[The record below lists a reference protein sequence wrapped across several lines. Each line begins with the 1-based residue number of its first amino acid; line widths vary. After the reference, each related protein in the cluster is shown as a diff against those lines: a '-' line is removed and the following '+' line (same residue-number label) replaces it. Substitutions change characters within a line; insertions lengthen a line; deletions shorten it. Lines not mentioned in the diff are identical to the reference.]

1 MYITVYIHIF
11 PKIIYSKKL
20 FNLRVI
26 KIKRKVVLHGPSTLT
41 ISLPASWV
49 KKFNIK
55 KGDELNLEEF
65 GKELRIN
72 TEKAFDLEKKQITI
86 KDLKR
91 LGKSNL
97 TSSYRQGYS
106 EIDLNYDDSNYIN
119 IIQDILSK
127 EITGFEIIKQSS
139 NSCLIKDLTG
149 HNQDEF
155 DNVLR
160 RIWLLLIDLSKE
172 SFNALQKRDVA
183 RLKEMYLMDYS
194 INKFSNYCLRLLI
207 KKGHVD
213 FKKTP
218 LYYHLIKNLEETA
231 DNYKDLCTF
240 YSGNI
245 KKIDDDLIIIFTRIN
260 EHLNEIYQLFY
271 EYDEQQMEDLFRET
285 KLTHNKI
292 SNSKN
297 STAYCLSTICEN
309 IRSLLTILVEINL

>member
-1 MYITVYIHIF
+1 M
-11 PKIIYSKKL
+11 
-20 FNLRVI
+20 I
-26 KIKRKVVLHGPSTLT
+26 KIKRKIVLHGPSTLT

-49 KKFNIK
+49 RKFNIK

-65 GKELRIN
+65 GKELRIS

-91 LGKSNL
+91 LGKSYL

-106 EIDLNYDDSNYIN
+106 EIDLNYDNSNYIS

-127 EITGFEIIKQSS
+127 EITGFEIIKQSH
-139 NSCLIKDLTG
+139 NNCLIKDLTG
-149 HNQDEF
+149 NNKDEF

-160 RIWLLLIDLSKE
+160 RIWLLLIDLSKA
-172 SFNALQKRDVA
+172 SLRAFRKRNVA
-183 RLKEMYLMDYS
+183 RLKEMYLMDFS

-218 LYYHLIKNLEETA
+218 LYYHLIKNLEEIA

-240 YSGNI
+240 YSNNI
-245 KKIDDDLIIIFTRIN
+245 TKIDDDLIIIFTRIN

-271 EYDEQQMEDLFRET
+271 RYGEQQMEDLFRKT
-285 KLTHNKI
+285 KLTYNKI

-297 STAYCLSTICEN
+297 STAYCLSSICGN

>member
-1 MYITVYIHIF
+1 M
-11 PKIIYSKKL
+11 
-20 FNLRVI
+20 I

-86 KDLKR
+86 KNLKR

-106 EIDLNYDDSNYIN
+106 EINLNYDDSNYISV
-119 IIQDILSK
+119 IQDILSK

-149 HNQDEF
+149 QNQYEF

-172 SFNALQKRDVA
+172 SLNAFQKRDAVG
-183 RLKEMYLMDYS
+183 LKKMYLMDYS

-260 EHLNEIYQLFY
+260 EHLNEVHQLLY
-271 EYDEQQMEDLFRET
+271 EYDEQQMEDLFRKT

-297 STAYCLSTICEN
+297 STAYCLSSICEN
-309 IRSLLTILVEINL
+309 IKSLLTILVEINL

>member
-1 MYITVYIHIF
+1 MYITVYVHIF

-20 FNLRVI
+20 FNLEVI
-26 KIKRKVVLHGPSTLT
+26 KIKRKIVLHGPSTLT
-41 ISLPASWV
+41 VSLPASWV
-49 KKFNIK
+49 KKFDIK

-65 GKELRIN
+65 GKELRIS

-91 LGKSNL
+91 LGKSYL

-106 EIDLNYDDSNYIN
+106 EIDLNYDNSNYIS

-149 HNQDEF
+149 NNQGEF

-160 RIWLLLIDLSKE
+160 RIWLLLIDLSKA
-172 SFNALQKRDVA
+172 SLNAFRKRDVA
-183 RLKEMYLMDYS
+183 RLKDMYLMDYS

-271 EYDEQQMEDLFRET
+271 KYDEQKMENLFRKT
-285 KLTHNKI
+285 KLTYNKRA
-292 SNSKN
+292 SLKN
-297 STAYCLSTICEN
+297 STAYCLSSICEN

>member
-1 MYITVYIHIF
+1 M
-11 PKIIYSKKL
+11 
-20 FNLRVI
+20 I

-106 EIDLNYDDSNYIN
+106 EIELNYDDSNYIS

-172 SFNALQKRDVA
+172 SLNAFQKRDVA
-183 RLKEMYLMDYS
+183 RLKKMYLMDYS

-207 KKGHVD
+207 KKGYVD

-245 KKIDDDLIIIFTRIN
+245 KKIDDDFIIIFTRIN

-271 EYDEQQMEDLFRET
+271 EYDEQQMEDLFRKT
-285 KLTHNKI
+285 KLTYNKI

-297 STAYCLSTICEN
+297 STAYCLSSICEN